1 MIFVTLPVSLI
12 LKALH
17 YRHADRDA
25 AADRAFAGDG
35 NERYDPYLRRTG
47 TRTHKHSS
55 MQLSVGWGRHKCNV
69 VIGFRFEIL
78 NNLKQTPFFPGKSAL
93 KRALR
98 LFVPPVPH
106 GVGHVGREKLTATPS
121 QL

>member
-1 MIFVTLPVSLI
+1 MSFVTLPVSLI

-25 AADRAFAGDG
+25 AADRAFAGHG
-35 NERYDPYLRRTG
+35 NERYDALNLRG
-47 TRTHKHSS
+47 GLVQRTHKHSS

-78 NNLKQTPFFPGKSAL
+78 NDLKQTPFFPGKIRTKAGAASL
-93 KRALR
+93 CTTSPTRRRACR
-98 LFVPPVPH
+98 
-106 GVGHVGREKLTATPS
+106 T
-121 QL
+121 